1 MDTVKT
7 EYCTITFPTPLEN
20 QVDGKV
26 NESKSRD
33 IIDSNHEDN
42 TKTIIDLNN
51 ELRKIKILIAVMG
64 AVFIT
69 VLLAAILLASLAA
82 GNTDRNKDIQL
93 ENELG
98 KLKAEIATEPSK
110 LHYAAEFADDPG

>member
-1 MDTVKT
+1 MDIVKT
-7 EYCTITFPTPLEN
+7 TPLEN

-64 AVFIT
+64 SVFIT
-69 VLLAAILLASLAA
+69 VLLAAIILASLAA

-98 KLKAEIATEPSK
+98 KLKAEIATEPSE